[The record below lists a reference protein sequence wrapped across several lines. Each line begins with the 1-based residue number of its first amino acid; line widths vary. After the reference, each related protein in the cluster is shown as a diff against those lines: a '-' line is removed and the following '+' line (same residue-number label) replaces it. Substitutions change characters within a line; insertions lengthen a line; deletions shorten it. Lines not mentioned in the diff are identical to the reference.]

1 MSGFA
6 FSHQFSKRWLTT
18 PTPVKHAI
26 IQELD
31 DIAELLQ
38 PETDLDSYQFSVP
51 NLHETIENLLAIERA
66 HQEKIE
72 AKEQQ
77 RLEQEKLER
86 ERLEAERLEQA
97 RIEQERLEAERIEQ
111 ERLQAEQQAQAE
123 LVAEQ
128 ERLQLERQAQDDE
141 AIAALEEERAIAKKA
156 YLQQQAADSARP
168 DTTPPSQALP
178 TQSQEAQNG
187 AVLATPSAIT
197 ATATPVDN
205 DALDSNG
212 LDNDIVDH
220 NILDHDTVDHNA
232 SVIDPSTDIDAIKQ
246 AIIQQLQNHLD
257 TYILESMTLMNKDL
271 TEWLKQEVSKQVN
284 ERLSLTPPPH

>member
-66 HQEKIE
+66 RQEE
-72 AKEQQ
+72 ELAKEHQKSLAAASPIAAAIETAPTS
-77 RLEQEKLER
+77 LEPSQAAATAEELER
-86 ERLEAERLEQA
+86 LAQD
-97 RIEQERLEAERIEQ
+97 
-111 ERLQAEQQAQAE
+111 QAE
-123 LVAEQ
+123 
-128 ERLQLERQAQDDE
+128 
-141 AIAALEEERAIAKKA
+141 IAVLEEERAIAKKA
-156 YLQQQAADSARP
+156 YLQQQAADSARH

-220 NILDHDTVDHNA
+220 NILDHDTVDHDTVDHNA

>member
-66 HQEKIE
+66 RQEE
-72 AKEQQ
+72 ELAKEHQKSLAAASPIAAAIETAPTS
-77 RLEQEKLER
+77 LEPSQAAATAEELER
-86 ERLEAERLEQA
+86 LAQD
-97 RIEQERLEAERIEQ
+97 
-111 ERLQAEQQAQAE
+111 QAE
-123 LVAEQ
+123 
-128 ERLQLERQAQDDE
+128 
-141 AIAALEEERAIAKKA
+141 IAVLEEERAIAKQA
-156 YLQQQAADSARP
+156 YLQQQAADSARH

-284 ERLSLTPPPH
+284 ERLSLTTPPH